1 VCQRLKLDQNDLCGP
16 AKKMTCPARGRI
28 DPDDNDEAD
37 VAGNAV
43 VVAGLQVVRVVAF
56 VLVAFGP
63 VRYV

>member
-1 VCQRLKLDQNDLCGP
+1 
-16 AKKMTCPARGRI
+16 MTCPARPRRRI

-37 VAGNAV
+37 VAGDAV
-43 VVAGLQVVRVVAF
+43 VVAGLQVVRVVDF

>member
-1 VCQRLKLDQNDLCGP
+1 VRACQEDDLP
-16 AKKMTCPARGRI
+16 SPARPRRRI